1 MNRLA
6 GCFREDTRMPRFFRG
21 KRVLLVVLVLVS
33 ASFLIGAGMAKRVLA
48 RGDDYEN
55 LRVFTEVLSLVQSN
69 YVEDIENKKL
79 VEGAI
84 KGMLKALDPH
94 TSYMPPEVY
103 KEMQVETEGQFGG
116 LGIEITVRDD
126 QLTVVSPI
134 EDTPAFR
141 AGLKAGDRI
150 LKIDG
155 EPTKEIT
162 LLDAVRKM
170 RGPRG
175 SPVTVTIMRD
185 DFDAPK
191 DFTITRDV
199 IKIHSVSQRKLDDA
213 IGYIR
218 LRNFHKTTADEL
230 EEALRD
236 LEEQQI
242 TGLVLDLR
250 NNPGGLLNQAV
261 EVVDKFVS
269 KDQLIVYTQGR
280 VRNQNMRFT
289 SKGDHPHLEYPML
302 ILVNGGSASAS
313 EIVAGALQDLG
324 RAIVLGTQTFGKGS
338 VQTIIPLSDGSGLRL
353 TTARYYTPKGY
364 LIQGRGIAPD
374 IKVENKSIE
383 KAEAPQPTRKMIR
396 EKDLPNYLD
405 KEKEDT
411 EGKPEA
417 ESRVG
422 FPSPEE
428 DLQLQRAAELLK
440 GWTIFKK
447 TLPMAQAAQVGTK

>member
-1 MNRLA
+1 
-6 GCFREDTRMPRFFRG
+6 MPRFFGGR
-21 KRVLLVVLVLVS
+21 RILLVVVVLVS

-69 YVEDIENKKL
+69 YVEDVDSKKL
-79 VEGAI
+79 IDGAI
-84 KGMLKALDPH
+84 KGMLRTLDPH

-155 EPTKEIT
+155 EPTKDLT

-175 SPVTVTIMRD
+175 TSVTITIMRD

-199 IKIHSVSQRKLDDA
+199 IKIHSVSARKLEGD
-213 IGYIR
+213 IGYVR
-218 LRNFHKTTADEL
+218 LRNFHKTTVEEL
-230 EEALRD
+230 EEALHE
-236 LEEQQI
+236 LEEQKI

-261 EVVDKFVS
+261 EVVDRFVG

-280 VRNQNMRFT
+280 IRNQNMRFT
-289 SKGDHPHLEYPML
+289 SKGDRPHLDYPL
-302 ILVNGGSASAS
+302 VILVNGGSASAS

-364 LIQGRGIAPD
+364 LIQGKGITPD
-374 IKVENKSIE
+374 IKVENKPVE
-383 KAEAPQPTRKMIR
+383 KAEAPQATRRQVR
-396 EKDLPNYLD
+396 EKDLPNALD
-405 KEKEDT
+405 KEKDKEDQ
-411 EGKPEA
+411 EGKSEPQDA
-417 ESRVG
+417 ESRPIVFG
-422 FPSPEE
+422 SNE
-428 DLQLQRAAELLK
+428 DLQLQRAVELLK

-447 TLPMAQAAQVGTK
+447 TLPMAQAAQAGSK

>member
-1 MNRLA
+1 
-6 GCFREDTRMPRFFRG
+6 MPRFFGG

-84 KGMLKALDPH
+84 KGLLKTLDPH
-94 TSYMPPEVY
+94 TSYMPPEIY

-155 EPTKEIT
+155 EITKEIS

-175 SPVTVTIMRD
+175 TPVTITIMRE
-185 DFDAPK
+185 DFEAPK

-199 IKIHSVSQRKLDDA
+199 IKIHSVTYRKLDDTL
-213 IGYIR
+213 GYVR
-218 LRNFHKTTADEL
+218 LRNFHKTTGDEL

-236 LEEQQI
+236 LEEQKI
-242 TGLVLDLR
+242 SGLVLDLR

-261 EVVDKFVS
+261 DVVDKFVG

-280 VRNQNMRFT
+280 VRNQNMRFS
-289 SKGDHPHLEYPML
+289 SKGDRPHLEYPL
-302 ILVNGGSASAS
+302 VILVNGGSASAS
-313 EIVAGALQDLG
+313 EIVAGALQDHG

-364 LIQGRGIAPD
+364 LIQGHGIAPD
-374 IKVENKSIE
+374 IKVENKPVE
-383 KAEAPQPTRKMIR
+383 KAEVAPPARKSIR
-396 EKDLPNYLD
+396 EKDLPNALD
-405 KEKEDT
+405 KAKEKEDP
-411 EGKPEA
+411 EGKPET
-417 ESRVG
+417 ESQAGV
-422 FPSPEE
+422 PTPEE
-428 DLQLQRAAELLK
+428 DLQLQRAVELLK

-447 TLPMAQAAQVGTK
+447 TLPMAQAAQAETK

>member
-1 MNRLA
+1 
-6 GCFREDTRMPRFFRG
+6 MPRFFGG

-84 KGMLKALDPH
+84 KGLLKTLDPH
-94 TSYMPPEVY
+94 TSYMPPEIY

-155 EPTKEIT
+155 EITKEIS

-175 SPVTVTIMRD
+175 TPVTITIMRE
-185 DFDAPK
+185 DFEAPK

-199 IKIHSVSQRKLDDA
+199 IKIHSVTYRKLDDTL
-213 IGYIR
+213 GYVR
-218 LRNFHKTTADEL
+218 LRNFHKTTGDEL

-236 LEEQQI
+236 LEEQKI
-242 TGLVLDLR
+242 SGLVLDLR

-261 EVVDKFVS
+261 DVVDKFVG

-280 VRNQNMRFT
+280 VRNQNMRFS
-289 SKGDHPHLEYPML
+289 SKGDRPHLEYPL
-302 ILVNGGSASAS
+302 VILVNGGSASAS
-313 EIVAGALQDLG
+313 EIVAGALQDHG

-364 LIQGRGIAPD
+364 LIQGNGIAPD
-374 IKVENKSIE
+374 IKVENKPVE
-383 KAEAPQPTRKMIR
+383 KAEAAPPTRKSIR
-396 EKDLPNYLD
+396 EKDLPNALD
-405 KEKEDT
+405 KAKEKGDP
-411 EGKPEA
+411 EGKPET
-417 ESRVG
+417 ESQAGVLT
-422 FPSPEE
+422 PEE
-428 DLQLQRAAELLK
+428 DLQLQRAVELLK

-447 TLPMAQAAQVGTK
+447 TLPMAQAAQAETK

>member
-1 MNRLA
+1 
-6 GCFREDTRMPRFFRG
+6 MPRFFGG

-33 ASFLIGAGMAKRVLA
+33 ASFLVGAGMAKRVLA

-84 KGMLKALDPH
+84 KGLLKTLDPH
-94 TSYMPPEVY
+94 TSYMPPEMY

-126 QLTVVSPI
+126 LLTVVSPI

-141 AGLKAGDRI
+141 AGLKSGDRI

-155 EPTKEIT
+155 EPTKDVSLI
-162 LLDAVRKM
+162 DAVRKM
-170 RGPRG
+170 RGPKG
-175 SPVTVTIMRD
+175 TPVTITIMRD

-191 DFTITRDV
+191 DFTVTRDV
-199 IKIHSVSQRKLDDA
+199 IKIRSVSQRKLDDE

-230 EEALRD
+230 EEALHE
-236 LEEQQI
+236 LEEQKI

-261 EVVDKFVS
+261 EVVDKFVD

-280 VRNQNMRFT
+280 VRNQNMRFS
-289 SKGDHPHLEYPML
+289 SKGDRPHLEYPL
-302 ILVNGGSASAS
+302 VILVNGGSASAS
-313 EIVAGALQDLG
+313 EIVAGALQDHG
-324 RAIVLGTQTFGKGS
+324 RAIVLGTQT
-338 VQTIIPLSDGSGLRL
+338 GLRL

-364 LIQGRGIAPD
+364 LIQGKGIAPD
-374 IKVENKSIE
+374 IKVENKPTE
-383 KAEAPQPTRKMIR
+383 KAEAPQTPRKMIR
-396 EKDLPNYLD
+396 EKDLPNALD
-405 KEKEDT
+405 RERKEKEES
-411 EGKPEA
+411 EGKPESQPSDT
-417 ESRVG
+417 ESRAAA
-422 FPSPEE
+422 PTPEE
-428 DLQLQRAAELLK
+428 DLQLQRAVELLK
-440 GWTIFKK
+440 GWTIIKK
-447 TLPMAQAAQVGTK
+447 TLPVTQAAQAK

>member
-1 MNRLA
+1 
-6 GCFREDTRMPRFFRG
+6 MPRLFGG

-69 YVEDIENKKL
+69 YVEVMENKKL

-84 KGMLKALDPH
+84 KGMLKTLDPH
-94 TSYMPPEVY
+94 TSYMPPEMY

-116 LGIEITVRDD
+116 LGIEITIRDD
-126 QLTVVSPI
+126 LLTVVSPI

-141 AGLKAGDRI
+141 AGLKSGDRI
-150 LKIDG
+150 IKIDG
-155 EPTKEIT
+155 EVTKDIS

-175 SPVTVTIMRD
+175 TPVTVTIMRD

-199 IKIHSVSQRKLDDA
+199 IKIRSVSQRKLDDD

-218 LRNFHKTTADEL
+218 MRNFHKTTADEL
-230 EEALRD
+230 EEALHD
-236 LEEQQI
+236 LQEQKI

-261 EVVDKFVS
+261 EVVDKFVG
-269 KDQLIVYTQGR
+269 KDQLSVYTQGR
-280 VRNQNMRFT
+280 VRNQNMRFS
-289 SKGDHPHLEYPML
+289 SKGDRPHLEYPMVV
-302 ILVNGGSASAS
+302 LVNSGSASAS
-313 EIVAGALQDLG
+313 EIVAGALQDHG
-324 RAIVLGTQTFGKGS
+324 RAIILGTQTFGQGS

-364 LIQGRGIAPD
+364 LIQGKGIAPD
-374 IKVENKSIE
+374 IKVENKPIE
-383 KAEAPQPTRKMIR
+383 KAEAPQTSRKSIR
-396 EKDLPNYLD
+396 EKDLPNALD
-405 KEKEDT
+405 KERKEKEDSEDT
-411 EGKPEA
+411 PERQPA
-417 ESRVG
+417 DPESRAG
-422 FPSPEE
+422 MSTPEE
-428 DLQLQRAAELLK
+428 DLQLQRAVELMK
-440 GWTIFKK
+440 GWTIIKK
-447 TLPMAQAAQVGTK
+447 TPRMTQGAQAGDK

>member
-1 MNRLA
+1 
-6 GCFREDTRMPRFFRG
+6 MPRFFGGR
-21 KRVLLVVLVLVS
+21 RIVLVVVVLVS

-69 YVEDIENKKL
+69 YVEEIDSRKL
-79 VEGAI
+79 IDGAI
-84 KGMLKALDPH
+84 KGMLRTLDPH
-94 TSYMPPEVY
+94 TSYMPPEMY

-150 LKIDG
+150 VKIDG
-155 EPTKEIT
+155 EPTKDIT
-162 LLDAVRKM
+162 LLEAVRKM
-170 RGPRG
+170 RGPKG
-175 SPVTVTIMRD
+175 TPVTVTIMRD

-199 IKIHSVSQRKLDDA
+199 IKIRSVSHRKLDGN
-213 IGYIR
+213 IGYVR

-230 EEALRD
+230 EEALHD
-236 LEEQQI
+236 LEEQGI
-242 TGLVLDLR
+242 AGLVLDVR

-261 EVVDKFVS
+261 EVVDKFVG

-280 VRNQNMRFT
+280 IRNQNMRFT
-289 SKGDHPHLEYPML
+289 SKGDRPHLEYPL
-302 ILVNGGSASAS
+302 VVLVNSGSASAS
-313 EIVAGALQDLG
+313 EIVAGALQDHG

-353 TTARYYTPKGY
+353 TTARYYTPRGY
-364 LIQGRGIAPD
+364 LIQGNGITPD
-374 IKVENKSIE
+374 IKVENQPTE
-383 KAEAPQPTRKMIR
+383 KAEAAQQRRRSIR
-396 EKDLPNYLD
+396 EKDLPNALD
-405 KEKEDT
+405 KEREKEDQ
-411 EGKPEA
+411 EAKPEPQEA
-417 ESRVG
+417 EGRQVVLGSDDDV
-422 FPSPEE
+422 
-428 DLQLQRAAELLK
+428 QLQRAVELLK
-440 GWTIFKK
+440 GWTVFKK
-447 TLPMAQAAQVGTK
+447 ILPVAQAAQQQ

>member
-1 MNRLA
+1 
-6 GCFREDTRMPRFFRG
+6 MPRFFGG

-33 ASFLIGAGMAKRVLA
+33 ASFLVGAGMAKRVLA

-84 KGMLKALDPH
+84 KGLLKTLDPH
-94 TSYMPPEVY
+94 TSYMPPEMY

-126 QLTVVSPI
+126 LLTVVSPI

-141 AGLKAGDRI
+141 AGLKSGDRI

-155 EPTKEIT
+155 EPTKDVSLI
-162 LLDAVRKM
+162 DAVRKM
-170 RGPRG
+170 RGPKG
-175 SPVTVTIMRD
+175 TPVTITIMRD

-191 DFTITRDV
+191 DFTVTRDV
-199 IKIHSVSQRKLDDA
+199 IKIRSVSQRKLDDE

-230 EEALRD
+230 EEALHE
-236 LEEQQI
+236 LEEQKI

-261 EVVDKFVS
+261 EVVDKFVD

-280 VRNQNMRFT
+280 VRNQNMRFS
-289 SKGDHPHLEYPML
+289 SKGDRPHLEYP
-302 ILVNGGSASAS
+302 
-313 EIVAGALQDLG
+313 LQDHG

-364 LIQGRGIAPD
+364 LIQGKGIAPD
-374 IKVENKSIE
+374 IKVENKPTE
-383 KAEAPQPTRKMIR
+383 KAEAPQTPRKMIR
-396 EKDLPNYLD
+396 EKDLPNALD
-405 KEKEDT
+405 MERKEKEES
-411 EGKPEA
+411 EGKPESQPSDT
-417 ESRVG
+417 ESRAAA
-422 FPSPEE
+422 PTPEE
-428 DLQLQRAAELLK
+428 DLQLQRAVELLK
-440 GWTIFKK
+440 GWTIIKK
-447 TLPMAQAAQVGTK
+447 TLPVTQAAQAK

>member
-1 MNRLA
+1 
-6 GCFREDTRMPRFFRG
+6 MPRFFGG

-84 KGMLKALDPH
+84 KGLLKTLDPH
-94 TSYMPPEVY
+94 TSYMPPEIY

-155 EPTKEIT
+155 EITKEIS

-175 SPVTVTIMRD
+175 TPVTITIMRE
-185 DFDAPK
+185 DFEAPK

-199 IKIHSVSQRKLDDA
+199 IKIHSVTYRKLDDTL
-213 IGYIR
+213 GYVR
-218 LRNFHKTTADEL
+218 LRNFHKTTGDEL

-236 LEEQQI
+236 LEEQKI
-242 TGLVLDLR
+242 SGLVLDLR

-261 EVVDKFVS
+261 DVVDKFVS

-280 VRNQNMRFT
+280 VRNQNMRFS
-289 SKGDHPHLEYPML
+289 SKGDRPHLEYPL
-302 ILVNGGSASAS
+302 VILVNGGSASAS
-313 EIVAGALQDLG
+313 EIVAGALQDHG

-364 LIQGRGIAPD
+364 LIQGHGIAPD
-374 IKVENKSIE
+374 IKVENKPVE
-383 KAEAPQPTRKMIR
+383 KAEAAPPARKSIR
-396 EKDLPNYLD
+396 EKDLPNALD
-405 KEKEDT
+405 KAKEKEDP
-411 EGKPEA
+411 EGKPET
-417 ESRVG
+417 ESQAGV
-422 FPSPEE
+422 PTPEE
-428 DLQLQRAAELLK
+428 DLQLQRAVELLK
-440 GWTIFKK
+440 GWTVFKK
-447 TLPMAQAAQVGTK
+447 TLPMAQAAQAETK

>member
-1 MNRLA
+1 
-6 GCFREDTRMPRFFRG
+6 MPRFFGG

-69 YVEDIENKKL
+69 YVEDIDNKKL

-84 KGMLKALDPH
+84 KGLLKTLDPH
-94 TSYMPPEVY
+94 TSYMPPEMY
-103 KEMQVETEGQFGG
+103 REMQVETEGHFGG
-116 LGIEITVRDD
+116 LGIEITIRDD

-134 EDTPAFR
+134 EGTPAYR

-150 LKIDG
+150 MKIDG
-155 EPTKEIT
+155 EPTKDVS

-175 SPVTVTIMRD
+175 TPVTVTIMRE
-185 DFDAPK
+185 DFDTPK

-199 IKIHSVSQRKLDDA
+199 IKIRSVAQRKLDDE

-230 EEALRD
+230 EEALHD
-236 LEEQQI
+236 LEEQKI
-242 TGLVLDLR
+242 TGLVLDVR

-261 EVVDKFVS
+261 EVVDKFVG

-289 SKGDHPHLEYPML
+289 SKGDRPHLEYPMV

-313 EIVAGALQDLG
+313 EIVAGALKDHG
-324 RAIVLGTQTFGKGS
+324 RGIVLGTQTFGKGS

-364 LIQGRGIAPD
+364 LIQGNGITPD
-374 IKVENKSIE
+374 IKVENKPVE
-383 KAEAPQPTRKMIR
+383 KAEAPQTPRKMVR
-396 EKDLPNYLD
+396 EKDLPNALD
-405 KEKEDT
+405 KEKKETEEPEDKP
-411 EGKPEA
+411 ERQPPEA
-417 ESRVG
+417 ESRSAV
-422 FPSPEE
+422 PKPEE
-428 DLQLQRAAELLK
+428 DLQLQRAVELLK

-447 TLPMAQAAQVGTK
+447 TLPVEQAAQAGTK

>member
-1 MNRLA
+1 
-6 GCFREDTRMPRFFRG
+6 MPRFFGG

-33 ASFLIGAGMAKRVLA
+33 ASFLVGAGMAKRVLA

-69 YVEDIENKKL
+69 YVEDIESKKL

-84 KGMLKALDPH
+84 KGLLKTLDPH
-94 TSYMPPEVY
+94 TSYMPAEVY

-134 EDTPAFR
+134 EDTPAYR

-155 EPTKEIT
+155 EPTKEVT

-175 SPVTVTIMRD
+175 TPVTITIMRD
-185 DFDAPK
+185 DFDNPK

-199 IKIHSVSQRKLDDA
+199 IKIRSVTSRKLDGN

-218 LRNFHKTTADEL
+218 MRNFHKSTAEEL

-236 LEEQQI
+236 LEEQKI
-242 TGLVLDLR
+242 TGLLLDVR

-261 EVVDKFVS
+261 EVVDKFVG
-269 KDQLIVYTQGR
+269 KDQLIVSTQGR
-280 VRNQNMRFT
+280 VRNQNMRFS
-289 SKGDHPHLEYPML
+289 SKSDRPHIEYPL
-302 ILVNGGSASAS
+302 VVLVNAGSASAS
-313 EIVAGALQDLG
+313 EIVAGALQDHG

-353 TTARYYTPKGY
+353 TTARYYTPKGH
-364 LIQGRGIAPD
+364 LIQGKGITPD
-374 IKVENKSIE
+374 IVVENKPVE
-383 KAEAPQPTRKMIR
+383 KAEATQSGRKHVR
-396 EKDLPNYLD
+396 EKDLPNALD
-405 KEKEDT
+405 RLKEEQ
-411 EGKPEA
+411 EGKPEQQPTEREA
-417 ESRVG
+417 QSSVPG
-422 FPSPEE
+422 PEE
-428 DLQLQRAAELLK
+428 DLQLQRAVELLK
-440 GWTIFKK
+440 GWTVFKK
-447 TLPMAQAAQVGTK
+447 TLPMAQAAQAGAK

>member
-1 MNRLA
+1 
-6 GCFREDTRMPRFFRG
+6 MPRFFGG

-55 LRVFTEVLSLVQSN
+55 LRTFTEVLSLVQSN
-69 YVEDIENKKL
+69 YVEDIESKKL

-84 KGMLKALDPH
+84 KGLLKTLDPH

-155 EPTKEIT
+155 EVTKDIS

-175 SPVTVTIMRD
+175 TPVTVTIMRE
-185 DFDAPK
+185 DFEAPK

-199 IKIHSVSQRKLDDA
+199 IKIRSVTYRKLDDA
-213 IGYIR
+213 LGYVR
-218 LRNFHKTTADEL
+218 LRNFHKTTGDEL

-236 LEEQQI
+236 LEEQKI
-242 TGLVLDLR
+242 SGLVLDVR

-261 EVVDKFVS
+261 EVVDKFVG

-280 VRNQNMRFT
+280 VRNQNMRFS
-289 SKGDHPHLEYPML
+289 SKGDQPHLEYPL
-302 ILVNGGSASAS
+302 VILVNGGSASAS
-313 EIVAGALQDLG
+313 EIVAGALQDHG

-364 LIQGRGIAPD
+364 LIQGNGIAPD
-374 IKVENKSIE
+374 IKVENKPVE
-383 KAEAPQPTRKMIR
+383 KAEAAPPTRKMIR
-396 EKDLPNYLD
+396 EKDLPNALD
-405 KEKEDT
+405 KGKEQEDP
-411 EGKPEA
+411 ESKPEA
-417 ESRVG
+417 ESGAGV
-422 FPSPEE
+422 PTPEE
-428 DLQLQRAAELLK
+428 DLQLQRAVELLK

-447 TLPMAQAAQVGTK
+447 TLPGTQAAQAGTK

>member
-1 MNRLA
+1 
-6 GCFREDTRMPRFFRG
+6 
-21 KRVLLVVLVLVS
+21 VLVS

-48 RGDDYEN
+48 RGDDYES

-69 YVEDIENKKL
+69 YVEDIENRKL

-84 KGMLKALDPH
+84 KGMLKTLDPH

-126 QLTVVSPI
+126 QLIVVSPI

-155 EPTKEIT
+155 EITKDLS

-170 RGPRG
+170 RGVRG
-175 SPVTVTIMRD
+175 TPVTITIMRD

-199 IKIHSVSQRKLDDA
+199 IKIHSVTQRKLDDA
-213 IGYIR
+213 IGYVR

-230 EEALRD
+230 EEALHD
-236 LEEQQI
+236 LEEQHI
-242 TGLVLDLR
+242 SGLVLDLR

-261 EVVDKFVS
+261 EVVDKFVG

-280 VRNQNMRFT
+280 VRNQNMRFS
-289 SKGDHPHLEYPML
+289 SKGDRPHLEYPMV

-313 EIVAGALQDLG
+313 EIVAGALQDHG

-364 LIQGRGIAPD
+364 LIQGKGIAPD
-374 IKVENKSIE
+374 IKVEDKPVE
-383 KAEAPQPTRKMIR
+383 KAEATPPTRKMMR
-396 EKDLPNYLD
+396 EKDLPNALD
-405 KEKEDT
+405 NEKEKEDI
-411 EGKPEA
+411 EGKPEG
-417 ESRVG
+417 ESRTGV
-422 FPSPEE
+422 PSPEE
-428 DLQLQRAAELLK
+428 DLQLQRAVELLK

-447 TLPMAQAAQVGTK
+447 TLPGTQAAQAGAK

>member
-1 MNRLA
+1 
-6 GCFREDTRMPRFFRG
+6 MPRFFG
-21 KRVLLVVLVLVS
+21 DKRVLLVVLVLVS
-33 ASFLIGAGMAKRVLA
+33 ASFLLGASMAKRVLA
-48 RGDDYEN
+48 RGEDYEN

-79 VEGAI
+79 VDGAI
-84 KGMLKALDPH
+84 KGLLKTLDPH

-126 QLTVVSPI
+126 QLIVVSPI

-155 EPTKEIT
+155 EVTKDLT

-170 RGPRG
+170 RGLKG
-175 SPVTVTIMRD
+175 TSVTVTIMRE
-185 DFDAPK
+185 DFEAPK

-199 IKIHSVSQRKLDDA
+199 IKIRSVTHRKLDEGL
-213 IGYIR
+213 GYVR

-236 LEEQQI
+236 LEEQKI
-242 TGLVLDLR
+242 NGLVLDLR

-261 EVVDKFVS
+261 EIVDKFVG

-280 VRNQNMRFT
+280 VRNQNMRFS
-289 SKGDHPHLEYPML
+289 SKGDRPHLDYPMV

-313 EIVAGALQDLG
+313 EIVAGALQDHG

-364 LIQGRGIAPD
+364 LIQGKGISPD
-374 IKVENKSIE
+374 IKVDNKPIE
-383 KAEAPQPTRKMIR
+383 KAETPSPTRKTVR
-396 EKDLPNYLD
+396 EKDLPNALD
-405 KEKEDT
+405 KEKEEL
-411 EGKPEA
+411 EGKPEV
-417 ESRVG
+417 EGRPGSTN
-422 FPSPEE
+422 PEE
-428 DLQLQRAAELLK
+428 DLQLQRAVELLK

-447 TLPMAQAAQVGTK
+447 VLPGTQAAQAGAK

>member
-1 MNRLA
+1 
-6 GCFREDTRMPRFFRG
+6 MPRFFGG

-84 KGMLKALDPH
+84 KGMLKTLDPH

-126 QLTVVSPI
+126 QLIVVSPI

-162 LLDAVRKM
+162 LVDAVRKM
-170 RGPRG
+170 RGVRG
-175 SPVTVTIMRD
+175 TPVTVTIMRD

-199 IKIHSVSQRKLDDA
+199 IKIRSVTQRKLDDA
-213 IGYIR
+213 IGYVR

-230 EEALRD
+230 EEGLRD
-236 LEEQQI
+236 LEEQKI
-242 TGLVLDLR
+242 SGLVLDLR

-261 EVVDKFVS
+261 DVVDKFVG
-269 KDQLIVYTQGR
+269 KEQLIVYTQGR

-289 SKGDHPHLEYPML
+289 SKGDHPHLEYPMV

-364 LIQGRGIAPD
+364 LIQGKGIAPD
-374 IKVENKSIE
+374 IKVDNKPSE
-383 KAEAPQPTRKMIR
+383 KTEGSPAARKAIR
-396 EKDLPNYLD
+396 EKDLPNALD
-405 KEKEDT
+405 KEREKEDT

-417 ESRVG
+417 ESRSDA
-422 FPSPEE
+422 PSPEE
-428 DLQLQRAAELLK
+428 DLQLQRAVELLK

-447 TLPMAQAAQVGTK
+447 TLPMAQAAQAGTK

>member
-1 MNRLA
+1 
-6 GCFREDTRMPRFFRG
+6 
-21 KRVLLVVLVLVS
+21 VLLVVLVLVS
-33 ASFLIGAGMAKRVLA
+33 ASFLVGAGMAKRVLA

-69 YVEDIENKKL
+69 YVDDIEAKKL

-84 KGMLKALDPH
+84 KGLLRTLDPH
-94 TSYMPPEVY
+94 TSYMPAEVY

-155 EPTKEIT
+155 ESTKEVT

-185 DFDAPK
+185 DFDNPK

-199 IKIHSVSQRKLDDA
+199 IKIRSVSSRKIDEN

-218 LRNFHKTTADEL
+218 MRNFHKSTADEL

-236 LEEQQI
+236 LEEQKV
-242 TGLVLDLR
+242 TGLLLDLR

-261 EVVDKFVS
+261 EVVDKFVG
-269 KDQLIVYTQGR
+269 KDQLIVSTQGR
-280 VRNQNMRFT
+280 VRNQNMRFS
-289 SKGDHPHLEYPML
+289 SKSDRPHLEYPL
-302 ILVNGGSASAS
+302 VILVNAGSASAS
-313 EIVAGALQDLG
+313 EIVAGALQDHG
-324 RAIVLGTQTFGKGS
+324 RAIVLGVQTFGKGS

-353 TTARYYTPKGY
+353 TTARYYTPKGN
-364 LIQGRGIAPD
+364 LIQGKGITPD
-374 IKVENKSIE
+374 IVVDNKPVE
-383 KAEAPQPTRKMIR
+383 KADASQAARRQMR
-396 EKDLPNYLD
+396 EKDLPNALD
-405 KEKEDT
+405 KAKEDQ
-411 EGKPEA
+411 EGKPEQPPT
-417 ESRVG
+417 ESEGRSSM
-422 FPSPEE
+422 PPPEE
-428 DLQLQRAAELLK
+428 DLQLQRAVELLK
-440 GWTIFKK
+440 GWTVFKK
-447 TLPMAQAAQVGTK
+447 VLPMAQAAQAGAK